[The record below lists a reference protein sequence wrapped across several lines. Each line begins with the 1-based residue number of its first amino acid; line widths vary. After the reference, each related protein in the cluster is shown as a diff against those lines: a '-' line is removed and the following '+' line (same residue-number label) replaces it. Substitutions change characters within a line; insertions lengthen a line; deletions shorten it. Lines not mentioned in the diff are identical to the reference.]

1 MLLIPVTRIVT
12 GSGVL
17 LAGYMNS
24 LWNDNTA
31 KAYLNPMSVPDNI
44 NYGGFDYDNKNLK
57 VNIKV

>member
-1 MLLIPVTRIVT
+1 MMLILATILVT

-31 KAYLNPMSVPDNI
+31 KAYLHPMSVSDND
-44 NYGGFDYDNKNLK
+44 NYGGFDYDSKNPK
-57 VNIKV
+57 ESQY